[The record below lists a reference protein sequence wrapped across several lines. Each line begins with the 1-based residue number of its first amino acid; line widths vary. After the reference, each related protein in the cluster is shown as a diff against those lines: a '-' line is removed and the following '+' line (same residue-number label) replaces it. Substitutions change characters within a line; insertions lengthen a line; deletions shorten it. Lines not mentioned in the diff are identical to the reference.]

1 LVLYSSSLRSKCLTA
16 LDLVREYGL
25 AKFAGQVVP
34 WLFVRRYYIYSELL
48 DCAPA
53 IPASPASFRFEALQ
67 EKELPF
73 LSAMR
78 PHHAQPSLL
87 QERLKKGHLCFLGRL
102 DGRPIHIRWIFTKS
116 LYVPYLRR
124 TLLLSPG
131 EVYADEAFTLPEF
144 RGRGIFRLAGA
155 LLRLKLKEL
164 GYRRYTYIFASWQG
178 MARTSKASSRIRPI
192 AEVKIVPWPGHKKH
206 FWKGS
211 IQDDGRGNIFISP
224 V

>member
-1 LVLYSSSLRSKCLTA
+1 

-25 AKFAGQVVP
+25 AKFAGRIIP
-34 WLFVRRYYIYSELL
+34 WLFVRRYYFFSESL
-48 DCAPA
+48 DTAP
-53 IPASPASFRFEALQ
+53 IVPLSRASFRFDLLPK
-67 EKELPF
+67 KELPV
-73 LSAMR
+73 LSVLR
-78 PHHAQPSLL
+78 PHHDKPSVL
-87 QERLKKGHLCFLGRL
+87 QERLKEGHLCFVGRL

-155 LLRLKLKEL
+155 LLRLKLREL
-164 GYRRYTYIFASWQG
+164 GYRRYTYIYASWQG
-178 MARTSKASSRIRPI
+178 MARTSMASSKIKPI
-192 AEVKIVPWPGHKKH
+192 AEVKMVPWPGHRKH

-211 IQDDGRGNIFISP
+211 IQDDGRGNLFIAS